1 MSSPLSRAGSSSLGS
16 LDGGGVGYSSPF
28 LRLKAGGLDVPK
40 GAKLGAA
47 PTKAALRRM
56 EMAAHTMPQD
66 ATGAAASSPSA
77 AADRASQS
85 SPADQEGLAG
95 LLGQGGQGQ
104 REAAAGA
111 ARRAKRA
118 NNDAAADA
126 EARLA
131 AMEADFEAEAL
142 GRRRQWEAVA
152 AAKVAARRLVKRDK
166 AGASRQAI
174 KTQAAALEQQM
185 LARVR
190 SAATVTA
197 PLGAHDFGGGG
208 DGGGV
213 AGGGGGGGAD
223 GGGEGASSAASHE
236 PARPVVDF
244 SSFKAAHRHGGPNSS
259 SPAYG
264 SVLEDEMRRRIF
276 AADLAY
282 VAAHNK
288 GRLAHGSGSREPLRC
303 DGYADMTVS
312 EYRASMTARPPFGDG
327 SAPRPAPRAAVL
339 AELAKLQSGH
349 EREAAARAEARLV
362 AHEAALL
369 EESELRADAQ
379 AMAFKLEGV
388 VSASRV
394 ELEEAQRVVRVRSEE
409 AAAERA
415 AAAALREEAAAAE
428 RRAEQTAAEIA
439 EWGAKLAAAQA
450 RLRAFEEAPLTPKE
464 AEADRHAHDATEA
477 AAAAAWKLREA
488 EEAVVVGVAAV
499 VELRDQ
505 LAQQQRDAAA
515 TEQSRRAEAEAQ
527 RAAVERELEQAR
539 AECRQLDQR
548 AKAAVADGEALQQ
561 QLDAKKGCA
570 IM

>member
-1 MSSPLSRAGSSSLGS
+1 MTSPLSRAGSSSLGS

-40 GAKLGAA
+40 GAVAKLGAS
-47 PTKAALRRM
+47 PTKAALRRK
-56 EMAAHTMPQD
+56 EMSAHTMPQD
-66 ATGAAASSPSA
+66 AAGTAAPSASSPSA
-77 AADRASQS
+77 AATDRASQS
-85 SPADQEGLAG
+85 SPADVA
-95 LLGQGGQGQ
+95 
-104 REAAAGA
+104 
-111 ARRAKRA
+111 
-118 NNDAAADA
+118 DDA

-152 AAKVAARRLVKRDK
+152 AAKVAARQLAKRNK

-208 DGGGV
+208 GGGGGGGEGGGV
-213 AGGGGGGGAD
+213 AGGGGSGGGGGAD
-223 GGGEGASSAASHE
+223 AGGDGASAASHE
-236 PARPVVDF
+236 SARPVLDF
-244 SSFKAAHRHGGPNSS
+244 SSFKAAHRHGGPSSS

-282 VAAHNK
+282 VTAHNK
-288 GRLAHGSGSREPLRC
+288 GLPRGRALLRC
-303 DGYADMTVS
+303 DRYADMTVS

-327 SAPRPAPRAAVL
+327 AQPRPAPRAAVL
-339 AELAKLQSGH
+339 AELAKLQSGQ
-349 EREAAARAEARLV
+349 EREAAARSEARHA

-394 ELEEAQRVVRVRSEE
+394 ELEEAQRVARARSEE

-415 AAAALREEAAAAE
+415 AAAALSEEVAAAA
-428 RRAEQTAAEIA
+428 RRAEQTAVEIA

-464 AEADRHAHDATEA
+464 AEADLHAHDAEA
-477 AAAAAWKLREA
+477 ALAVAAAQLQEA
-488 EEAVVVGVAAV
+488 RAEAAV
-499 VELRDQ
+499 QEQGATELRAQ

-515 TEQSRRAEAEAQ
+515 TDHLRRAEVEAQ
-527 RAAVERELEQAR
+527 RAVVERELEQAR

-561 QLDAKKGCA
+561 QLDAKKGGCA